1 MGGSIE
7 EEVVIEGANSSSSS
21 GLVDEQCRVCGEDDD
36 TGIKNDDET
45 PAPTSIVKDPGAPT
59 SEEKEAHNATHLPY
73 RSWCPV
79 CVKAKGKEDPQYSKG
94 EKGVHAKPTVSI
106 D

>member
-1 MGGSIE
+1 MTKKVRPGVSPKYPIKGVLGVGGSIE

-59 SEEKEAHNATHLPY
+59 
-73 RSWCPV
+73 
-79 CVKAKGKEDPQYSKG
+79 
-94 EKGVHAKPTVSI
+94 
-106 D
+106 

>member
-1 MGGSIE
+1 MTRRVGDGVIPNRYKNRVVLGVGGSIE

-36 TGIKNDDET
+36 TCIKNDDET

-59 SEEKEAHNATHLPY
+59 SQEKEAHC
-73 RSWCPV
+73 SMW
-79 CVKAKGKEDPQYSKG
+79 
-94 EKGVHAKPTVSI
+94 
-106 D
+106 